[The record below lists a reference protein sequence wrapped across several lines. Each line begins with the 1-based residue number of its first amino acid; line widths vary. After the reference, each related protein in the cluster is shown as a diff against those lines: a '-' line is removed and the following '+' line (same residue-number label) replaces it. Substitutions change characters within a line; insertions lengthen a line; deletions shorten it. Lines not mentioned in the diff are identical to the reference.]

1 MRKYIIL
8 FLALV
13 LNSSL
18 SFADK
23 DLRNKVS
30 QASKDYLSSRFMN
43 GTYMFCD
50 DDGVIEQGAKGLHSF
65 ETKRELISEQAMPI
79 ASTTKTMTAA
89 AILKLRD
96 RGLLD
101 VNDKV
106 AKFLTK
112 ESNIWTDGVVPAWA
126 NKITIHNL
134 LTHRSGLTEYFMGTK
149 LDITKPHSE
158 INKDIV
164 NFAAGKELT
173 FEPGIKHNYCN
184 TNYVLLGL
192 IIETLSGKNLADFYA
207 EEFFKPLG
215 MNDTRLIN
223 LAEAVKHQVEP
234 GSTNYPIRY
243 FVTPTGNSEPQFNVA
258 KSEFI
263 MVPYADGGVAST
275 AKDLITWNKALHS
288 GQIISDSS
296 YKLMITRHYQLP
308 EDLSDGIKK
317 YTGYGL
323 FISELEG
330 GDVVYH
336 HAGKALAIRCES
348 GYIPSK
354 NLYFAVLSNVMNYVP
369 KEMQDKI
376 DMEKV
381 ENQLDI
387 AYFTKHIFDSIR

>member
-149 LDITKPHSE
+149 LDINKTHAE

-164 NFAAGKELT
+164 NFAASKE
-173 FEPGIKHNYCN
+173 
-184 TNYVLLGL
+184 
-192 IIETLSGKNLADFYA
+192 
-207 EEFFKPLG
+207 
-215 MNDTRLIN
+215 
-223 LAEAVKHQVEP
+223 
-234 GSTNYPIRY
+234 
-243 FVTPTGNSEPQFNVA
+243 
-258 KSEFI
+258 
-263 MVPYADGGVAST
+263 
-275 AKDLITWNKALHS
+275 
-288 GQIISDSS
+288 
-296 YKLMITRHYQLP
+296 
-308 EDLSDGIKK
+308 
-317 YTGYGL
+317 
-323 FISELEG
+323 
-330 GDVVYH
+330 
-336 HAGKALAIRCES
+336 
-348 GYIPSK
+348 
-354 NLYFAVLSNVMNYVP
+354 
-369 KEMQDKI
+369 
-376 DMEKV
+376 
-381 ENQLDI
+381 
-387 AYFTKHIFDSIR
+387 

>member
-23 DLRNKVS
+23 DLRNKVNH
-30 QASKDYLSSRFMN
+30 ASKDYLSSRFMN

-50 DDGVIEQGAKGLHSF
+50 DDGVIEQGAKGLYSF
-65 ETKRELISEQAMPI
+65 ETKRKLISKQVMPI
-79 ASTTKTMTAA
+79 ASATKTMTAA

-106 AKFLTK
+106 SKFLTK
-112 ESNIWTDGVVPAWA
+112 ESGLWTDGLMPAWA
-126 NKITIHNL
+126 DKITIHNL
-134 LTHRSGLTEYFMGTK
+134 LTHRSGLTEYFMGIK
-149 LDITKPHSE
+149 LDITKPHTE

-173 FEPGIKHNYCN
+173 FKPGSKHNYCN

-192 IIETLSGKNLADFYA
+192 IIETASGKNLADFYA

-215 MNDTRLIN
+215 MKDTKLLT
-223 LAEAVKHQVEP
+223 LAEAVKQQMKP
-234 GSTNYPIRY
+234 SSINYPIRY
-243 FVTPTGNSEPQFNVA
+243 FVTPTGTSEPKFNIA

-263 MVPYADGGVAST
+263 MVPYADGGVVST
-275 AKDLITWNKALHS
+275 TQDLNIWNKALHS
-288 GQIISDSS
+288 SKIISDDS

-308 EDLSDGIKK
+308 DELSDAIKK

-330 GDVVYH
+330 GDIVYH
-336 HAGKALAIRCES
+336 HPGKALAIRCES

-354 NLYFAVLSNVMNYVP
+354 DLYFAVLSNVMNYVP
-369 KEMQDKI
+369 KDMQDKV
-376 DMEKV
+376 DMKKV

-387 AYFTKHIFDSIR
+387 AYFTKYIFDSIR